1 MPLTY
6 SLTEDDYLQSQ
17 LFIASKSERVKKQRI
32 RRRIW
37 TTIVLLVLSAVCYD
51 DDFLFYYFLIIGIIS
66 AFFHS
71 YYTAFLFKKHYKKY
85 VGDIH
90 KNSFNET
97 SNITFTDEAIETAD
111 RTGTSK
117 INLTEIETIS
127 ETGSYFYLKLKTG
140 QHLIIPK
147 TQLSNSDEV
156 RTLLT
161 SLSKKLNINFISD
174 LNWKW
179 K

>member
-1 MPLTY
+1 MTLTY
-6 SLTEDDYLQSQ
+6 RLTEDDYLQSQ
-17 LFIASKSERVKKQRI
+17 LFIASKSERIKKQRT

-37 TTIVLLVLSAVCYD
+37 TTIVLLVLSVVCFND
-51 DDFLFYYFLIIGIIS
+51 GFLFYYFLIIGIMS
-66 AFFHS
+66 ALFHS
-71 YYTAFLFKKHYKKY
+71 YYTAFLYKKHYKKN
-85 VGDIH
+85 VADIH
-90 KNSFNET
+90 KYSFNET

-117 INLTEIETIS
+117 INLTELETIS
-127 ETGSYFYLKLKTG
+127 ETGSYFYLKLKSG
-140 QHLIIPK
+140 PHLIIPK
-147 TQLSNSDEV
+147 AQLHNSEDV

-161 SLSKKLNINFISD
+161 TLSKKLNINFISD